1 MSGSGCTKEHERY
14 ALTLR
19 NGYFEALYH
28 PQVGAAPLADT
39 LPVGAVTP
47 EADVERGSCTF
58 SVETASGLRL
68 SADLQLKGEAQKV
81 KLLVNEQGKVL
92 KE

>member
-1 MSGSGCTKEHERY
+1 MAGSGCAKERERY

-28 PQVGAAPLADT
+28 PQAGAVPLADT
-39 LPVGAVTP
+39 LRVGQTTP
-47 EADVERGSCTF
+47 EAAVERGSCTF
-58 SVETASGLRL
+58 SVQTASGLRI
-68 SADLQLKGEAQKV
+68 SADLRLQGEAQKV